1 MTAATSAGA
10 GRVAGAP
17 ISWGVCE
24 VPGWGVQLP
33 RRRVLAEMRSVGLR
47 ATELGP
53 DGYLPTDPA
62 ALRAELA
69 GYDLTLVAGF
79 VPLVLHRPERAAEQL
94 AEARSAAALLAGAGG
109 EVLVAAAATGQDGY
123 DERPDLDEAGWTH
136 LARMLDQV
144 GEVAEAHGLALAL
157 HPHVG
162 TMIERRDEVMR
173 LLDRS
178 GVALC
183 LDTGHLIVGGTDP
196 LALVQQAPSRVR
208 HVHLKD
214 VDLGVAR
221 RIGTGELGYATAV
234 RAGLYRSLGAGDV
247 PVAEVVETLER
258 AGYHHWYVLEQDV
271 ALRTEPPEGGGP
283 VADVRASLAFLH
295 GIL

>member
-1 MTAATSAGA
+1 MTSGTPARA

-24 VPGWGVQLP
+24 VPDWGVQLP

-53 DGYLPTDPA
+53 DGYLPADPA
-62 ALRAELA
+62 ALRAELD
-69 GYDLTLVAGF
+69 GYGLRLVAGF
-79 VPLVLHRPERAAEQL
+79 VPLVLHLPERAADQL
-94 AEARSAAALLAGAGG
+94 AEARRAAALLAGAGG

-123 DERPDLDEAGWTH
+123 DERPELDEAGWAH
-136 LARMLDQV
+136 LAGMLDR
-144 GEVAEAHGLALAL
+144 VAEAAGAHGLALAL

-183 LDTGHLIVGGTDP
+183 VDTGHLIVGGTDP
-196 LALVQQAPSRVR
+196 LALVGEAPSRVG

-214 VDLGVAR
+214 VDLGIAR
-221 RIGTGELGYATAV
+221 RVGAGELGYAAAV
-234 RAGLYRSLGAGDV
+234 RAGLYRPLGAGDA

-271 ALRTEPPEGGGP
+271 ALGAEPPEGGGP
-283 VADVRASLAFLH
+283 VADVRASLAFLD
-295 GIL
+295 GRL